1 MVNECVEKLVSPK
14 DIAADMVNECV
25 EKLHTAWIWI

>member
-1 MVNECVEKLVSPK
+1 MVNECVEKIVSPK